1 MGNLIYIANCS
12 LDGYTADETGN
23 FDWTEPSQD
32 LYAFYNDLV
41 RSTGTH
47 LYGRRMYET
56 MAVWETD
63 PSLPEQ
69 SPVMADFARLWQAA
83 DKVVYS
89 RTLKEV
95 WTERTTLERDFDPQS
110 VRELKARASQDIL
123 VGGAELAAAAFRAGL
138 VDECGLILLPWL
150 IGGGKRGLPEG
161 VRAPLELTDQ
171 RTFSNGAVYVR
182 YRLQNSEG
190 GSP

>member
-23 FDWTEPSQD
+23 FDWTEPTPE
-32 LYAFYNDLV
+32 LHALFNDLV
-41 RSTGTH
+41 RSTGTQ

-95 WTERTTLERDFDPQS
+95 WTGRTSLERDFDRQA
-110 VRELKARASQDIL
+110 VLELKARTSQDMLI
-123 VGGAELAAAAFRAGL
+123 GGAELAAAALRAGL

-150 IGGGKRGLPEG
+150 IGGGKPALPQG
-161 VRAPLELTDQ
+161 VRVPLELIDQ
-171 RTFSNGAVYVR
+171 RTFSSGAVYVR

-190 GSP
+190 RSP